1 MMLNRTEI
9 KNDKWS
15 IFKPFFV
22 RKEVAAR
29 TILLE
34 EGKVSRTMFFIE
46 IGCLRTWVNNNGKDI
61 TTQFFFEGDGV
72 SSIESFM
79 TNKPSLYT
87 IESVEPCV
95 LQTIS
100 QIDFQEKL
108 KNSPEIRD
116 NVVEHLFMR
125 FINNQQRFFSYLKNN
140 PQQRYD
146 ELLAQ
151 HPEIIQRVPQHY
163 IASYLGVTSVSLSR
177 IRNRR

>member
-1 MMLNRTEI
+1 MSEETKTNT
-9 KNDKWS
+9 NKWS
-15 IFKPFFV
+15 IFKPLFTQI
-22 RKEVAAR
+22 EVPAK

-34 EGKVSRTMFFIE
+34 EGSVSKTMFFIE
-46 IGCLRTWVNNNGKDI
+46 KGCLRTWINNNGKDI
-61 TTQFFFEGDGV
+61 TTQFFFEGGGV

-87 IESVEPCV
+87 IESVEPCII
-95 LQTIS
+95 QTIS
-100 QIDFQEKL
+100 QKDFQDTL
-108 KNSPEIRD
+108 KNSQELKD
-116 NVVEHLFMR
+116 NIVEHLYMR
-125 FINNQQRFFSYLKNN
+125 LLKNQQVFFSYLKNT

-163 IASYLGVTSVSLSR
+163 IASYLGITSVSLSR